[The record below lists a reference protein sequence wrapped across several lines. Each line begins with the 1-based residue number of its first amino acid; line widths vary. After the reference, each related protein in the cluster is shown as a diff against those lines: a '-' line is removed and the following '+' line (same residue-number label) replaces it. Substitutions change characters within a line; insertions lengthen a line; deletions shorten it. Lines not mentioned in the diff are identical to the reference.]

1 MVFKIQG
8 LYYLI
13 TGLWPIV
20 HINSFMMLTGE
31 KIDLWLVKMVGL
43 LSMAVA
49 IGLLFGKNKPAKIL
63 LGIPAAF
70 AFMSIDIY
78 YNITDTISRIYL
90 LDALLQFIIVLWI
103 MLSCLI
109 HAKNSDR
116 TPNNQ

>member
-13 TGLWPIV
+13 TGLWPII
-20 HINSFMMLTGE
+20 HIDSFMMLTGE

-43 LSMAVA
+43 LSISVA
-49 IGLLFGKNKPAKIL
+49 IGLLFGGNKPAKIL
-63 LGIPAAF
+63 LGIPAAL

-90 LDALLQFIIVLWI
+90 LDAFLQFIIVLWSTANEI
-103 MLSCLI
+103 SSR
-109 HAKNSDR
+109 HKDR
-116 TPNNQ
+116 NPKSG